1 MPEALPPA
9 STTRR
14 GVDPSKFMGAS
25 AAAGKALEK
34 RVANNEK
41 KITILKNIL
50 KMRQQSQNIGKTLDG
65 IQESVAAIAETTE
78 LQYQH
83 DLDVKE
89 DDRLA
94 AGKDKA
100 KKRENKLESVK
111 SSLAGGAKK
120 ALKPVTSFMSTLT
133 KFLTNVLLGAGI
145 IKLLD
150 WFGDKNNEKKIKSI
164 VRFFKDWWPV
174 IVGGIIA
181 FVSPFLLK
189 AGIIFG
195 TIALLAWG
203 VPKIIEAVKGL
214 MDWGKNL
221 IFGQQEKDLNAAIK
235 AEDSDIGKTFA
246 AADQQIKDND
256 KEGGKKEDQ
265 PPAGGDTPP
274 ADTKADISKMQPATH
289 ADLNEMRNRRAEAQ
303 GLKDK
308 EDKEEPLQMFA
319 EGGIVRGPGGI
330 DNVPA
335 RLTAGEFVMS
345 KGAVEKWG
353 PDMLA
358 GMNAGGGGT
367 NQPVNF
373 GFNGGGLVDIRPTE
387 VTNVIPTENL
397 IPYEGKEYRKKFQFG
412 GSVTGSG
419 GKDKVPAKLTAGEFV
434 MNRSAVKRFGS
445 NTLAAM
451 NRAGGGTNNP
461 TGNKYFVGGLVRKV
475 RDVFTPGPPVKRQGK
490 IKVIPIPS
498 PGAGG
503 DNLDTVSR
511 GKDVPY
517 FRVSPGGGIAKEQVL
532 GIRR

>member
-221 IFGQQEKDLNAAIK
+221 IFGQQEKDLNEAIK
-235 AEDSDIGKTFA
+235 TEDSGIGGTFA

-256 KEGGKKEDQ
+256 KEGGKKEEVKQ
-265 PPAGGDTPP
+265 PVGGDTKTEPTG
-274 ADTKADISKMQPATH
+274 DTKTEPTGDTKTETPIATDQPTEKGQ
-289 ADLNEMRNRRAEAQ
+289 D
-303 GLKDK
+303 
-308 EDKEEPLQMFA
+308 LQMFA

-367 NQPVNF
+367 NQPINF
-373 GFNGGGLVDIRPTE
+373 GFNGGGLVDFRPNEVTNTN

-412 GSVTGSG
+412 GSVTGRG
-419 GKDKVPAKLTAGEFV
+419 GNDKVPAKLTAGEFV

-475 RDVFTPGPPVKRQGK
+475 RDVFTPGPPVRKQGK
-490 IKVIPIPS
+490 IKVIPVPS
-498 PGAGG
+498 PDAGG

-511 GKDVPY
+511 GKDIPY
-517 FRVSPGGGIAKEQVL
+517 FKVSPGGGIAKEQVL

>member
-34 RVANNEK
+34 RVATNEK
-41 KITILKNIL
+41 KITILKKIL
-50 KMRQQSQNIGKTLDG
+50 KMRQQSQNMGKVIAG
-65 IQESVAAIAETTE
+65 IHESVTAIAETTD
-78 LQYQH
+78 LQYKQ
-83 DLDVKE
+83 DLKENE

-100 KKRENKLESVK
+100 KKRESKLETAK
-111 SSLAGGAKK
+111 STLVGGAKK
-120 ALKPVTSFMSTLT
+120 ALAPVTSFMDTLK
-133 KFLTNVLLGAGI
+133 KFLTTVLLGVGVM
-145 IKLLD
+145 KLFD
-150 WFGDKNNEKKIKSI
+150 WFTDNNNKKKIDSL

-189 AGIIFG
+189 AGIIIG

-221 IFGQQEKDLNAAIK
+221 IFGKQEEDLNTAIK
-235 AEDSDIGKTFA
+235 TEDSDIGSTFA
-246 AADQQIKDND
+246 AANAQIDENN
-256 KEGGKKEDQ
+256 KEGGQKEDTKQ
-265 PPAGGDTPP
+265 PPAEEGGGDTKTE
-274 ADTKADISKMQPATH
+274 DTKTETPIATDQPT
-289 ADLNEMRNRRAEAQ
+289 ETPP
-303 GLKDK
+303 DK
-308 EDKEEPLQMFA
+308 EEKGEPLQMFA

-387 VTNVIPTENL
+387 VTNIVPTENL

-412 GSVTGSG
+412 GSVTGRG
-419 GKDKVPAKLTAGEFV
+419 GNDKVPAKLTAGEFV
-434 MNRSAVKRFGS
+434 MNKSAVKRFGS

-475 RDVFTPGPPVKRQGK
+475 RDVFTPGPPVRKQGK
-490 IKVIPIPS
+490 IKVIPVPS
-498 PGAGG
+498 PDAGG

-511 GKDVPY
+511 GKDIPY
-517 FRVSPGGGIAKEQVL
+517 FKVSPGGGIAKEQVL

>member
-41 KITILKNIL
+41 KITILKKIL
-50 KMRQQSQNIGKTLDG
+50 KMRQQSQNMGKVIAG
-65 IQESVAAIAETTE
+65 IHESVTAIAETTD
-78 LQYQH
+78 LQYQQ
-83 DLDVKE
+83 DLKDKE

-94 AGKDKA
+94 NERAGR
-100 KKRENKLESVK
+100 KKTENKLETAK
-111 SSLAGGAKK
+111 STLVGGAKK
-120 ALKPVTSFMSTLT
+120 ALAPVTSFMDTLK
-133 KFLTNVLLGAGI
+133 KFLTTVLLGVGVM
-145 IKLLD
+145 KLFD
-150 WFGDKNNEKKIKSI
+150 WFTDNNNKKKIDSL

-189 AGIIFG
+189 AGIIIG

-221 IFGQQEKDLNAAIK
+221 IFGQQEKDLNEAIK
-235 AEDSDIGKTFA
+235 KEDSDIGKTFDA
-246 AADQQIKDND
+246 ANAQIDENN
-256 KEGGKKEDQ
+256 KEGGEKEEVKQ
-265 PPAGGDTPP
+265 PVGGDTKTEPTG
-274 ADTKADISKMQPATH
+274 DTKTETPIATDQPTEKGQ
-289 ADLNEMRNRRAEAQ
+289 D
-303 GLKDK
+303 
-308 EDKEEPLQMFA
+308 LQMFA

-373 GFNGGGLVDIRPTE
+373 GFNGGGLVDFRSNE
-387 VTNVIPTENL
+387 VTNVVPTENL

-412 GSVTGSG
+412 GSVTGRG
-419 GKDKVPAKLTAGEFV
+419 GNDKVPAKLTAGEFV
-434 MNRSAVKRFGS
+434 MNKSAVKRFGS

-475 RDVFTPGPPVKRQGK
+475 RDVFTPGPPVRKQGK
-490 IKVIPIPS
+490 IKVIPVPS
-498 PGAGG
+498 PDAGG

-511 GKDVPY
+511 GKDIPY
-517 FRVSPGGGIAKEQVL
+517 FKVSPGGGIAKEQVL